1 MAKGI
6 SINFLADVRDFLRGT
21 KNVEDSLDDVASSL
35 DDVAK
40 EGDQS
45 IEKLTDGFREAAR
58 AAKKSGDDVGDS
70 MKSGFRKAED
80 GAQEFKD
87 EANSTAREAAA
98 SFDGSAESIADAFQE
113 VAANAFAGFGPAGA
127 AAGLAI
133 AAGLGLAINAITQQN
148 ELSAEAKQRLV
159 ELGKTAIESGA
170 DSAAL
175 ELFNENL
182 QNIVTNSDDATV
194 KLDDLKK
201 QTEKYTELEGDVGL
215 MAMAL
220 AGNADAADLMIPKLK
235 EMADELDQVDQRSS
249 GAANATKKQADA
261 FRDLAEKMGVQ
272 VEAVQEL
279 KDVEA
284 AYLASGGAEINA
296 KAAAISTINA
306 AYDDAAGSVL
316 DYVNAETGVLDVQA
330 YIDSMT
336 ARQEAL
342 ANYQASLAASGFTT
356 EQKQALDA
364 MGIDAASAFMAG
376 YEKASPAQKEQMRK
390 ILTESAKDSSG
401 QAKGVLE
408 EAFKKPVSAKV
419 QAEADTAKAEKDL
432 VAFLN
437 KPRSMTVTVIG
448 KTREGKVVM

>member
-21 KNVEDSLDDVASSL
+21 KNVEDSLDDVADSL

-133 AAGLGLAINAITQQN
+133 AAGLGMAINAITQQN

-182 QNIVTNSDDATV
+182 QNIVTNSDDAKV

-201 QTEKYTELEGDVGL
+201 QTEKYTELEGDIGL

-220 AGNADAADLMIPKLK
+220 AGNADAADVMIPKLNK
-235 EMADELDQVDQRSS
+235 MADELDQVDQRST

-272 VEAVQEL
+272 VDAVQEL
-279 KDVEA
+279 KDIEA

-316 DYVNAETGVLDVQA
+316 DYVNAETGVLDVQG
-330 YIDSMT
+330 YIDAMT

-342 ANYQASLAASGFTT
+342 NNYQESLAKSGFTT
-356 EQKQALDA
+356 AQKKALDA

-390 ILTESAKDSSG
+390 ILTESAKESSG

-408 EAFKKPVSAKV
+408 EAFKKPTEAKV
-419 QAEADTAKAEKDL
+419 KAEMSTTQAEKDL